1 MASNI
6 FISVLMGD
14 ETLLAQCGDH
24 LLARGQAIA
33 AVVTQSERIRQWA
46 ERAGLKTITP
56 DEVLPE
62 ALAGIK
68 FDWFFSI
75 GNLRIVPNTVW
86 QRACRGAVN
95 FHDGPLPR
103 YAGLNAPVWAILADE
118 HDYGISWHF
127 MIDKVD
133 QGDILVS
140 EPVEISNDDTALSL
154 NTKCLEAGITGFQRL
169 VAQIET
175 DAIAPRRQ
183 NLADR
188 TYFHRFTRPASA
200 AALDLCKPTEDCH
213 RLLRAL
219 DFGTGYANPLAIPK
233 IYTPSGAFN
242 VVGWEIDRASSG
254 KPAGSVVSLAQD
266 GARIA
271 TADGVLVVRSLTDAA
286 GQPVRLTD
294 VLVAGS
300 TLPHLDET
308 VATDLTALVEKL
320 APGEAWFT
328 RRLRSVA
335 TIEIEGSRPAE
346 TDYRP
351 EYAAIEV
358 NVPASSKDQDL
369 VAGIVA
375 YFARTTSAENL
386 DIALVTPALDK
397 LVERHP
403 GHVAPTLPFRV
414 ALPSGQDV
422 AALKSAVS
430 AELDELARR
439 SAYLGDVVTRRL
451 GGAPVRP
458 TLALRIADSDPER
471 PVPGSVVTFS
481 IGSGLSSLRLVH
493 DVSRFSADEA
503 RALADRLAILLDH
516 FVKSSGI
523 VADLR
528 LMTPHDEHAIV
539 YGRNATARDHD
550 RGAMVHTLVS
560 RQAQRTPEAV
570 ALVCGE
576 ESLSYADLERRADA
590 VAAALVTAGIGPD
603 ALVGLYLDRSIELV
617 IGALGILKAGGA
629 YVPLDPAY
637 PADRIRLMIEDSK
650 ATIVLTSADLETAV
664 PADGLRILTVE
675 VAMAGE
681 ASVPA
686 VAVEP
691 RHLAYVIYTSG
702 STGRPKGVMVEHR
715 NVVNFFAGM
724 DDRIE
729 VPADNQPVWLAVTS
743 LSFDISVLELF
754 WSLSRG
760 FKVVVHKDHS
770 RSDSRPRRRLPSN
783 GKGMDFGLFFWGN
796 DDGAGPRKYQ
806 LLLEGA
812 RFADTRGFRAVWTP
826 ERHFHAFGGP
836 FPNPAVTGAAVAA
849 ITRNL
854 DVRAG
859 SCVLPLHHTAR
870 VAEEWAVIDNISNG
884 RTGLAVAA
892 GWMPEDFL
900 LRPENAPPHN
910 KSAMFRELEVLRR
923 LWRGEN
929 VTFQGSA
936 GESIDVVTQP
946 RPVQKELPIWV
957 TVAGNPDTYREAA
970 RVGANLLTHLLGQSI
985 DEVAEKIKIYRDEL
999 RATGRDPAKYTV
1011 TLMLHTLVGRDR
1023 DAVRDQAR
1031 GPMKAYLKSA
1041 AALIKQYAWAFPAFK
1056 KPQGVTTPSE
1066 VDLQTLSEEELDAII
1081 EFAFLRYFDDSG
1093 LFGTV
1098 DEALARVEQVQAIGV
1113 DEIACLIDFG
1123 IASDVAL
1130 AGLEPLAEVVAA
1142 TNPAAADDAGEID
1155 MSLAGQIR
1163 RHGVTHLQCTPSM
1176 AAMILLNDD
1185 DRAALA
1191 DVRHMFLGG
1200 EALQSALL
1208 RDLRATTKATIEN
1221 MYGPTETTIWS
1232 STGPADQVDGSV
1244 PLGTAIANTQLYI
1257 LDSRLR
1263 PLPPGLP
1270 GELFIGGDGVTRGYF
1285 DREDLTRER
1294 FLDNPFVP
1302 DTRMYR
1308 TGDLVKYSPS
1318 GSIQFLGRTDHQVKI
1333 RGYRIE
1339 LGEIETRIGAHPAIA
1354 EAVVVARQ
1362 DSVNDARI
1370 VAYIRFKG
1378 ERIGDDELRKHVRAT
1393 LPDYMVPAH
1402 FVTILKFPLTPNAK
1416 VDRKAL
1422 PKPEEAVQKIAAEVE
1437 FVAPANEVQQL
1448 IAEAFRRALNVE
1460 RVGTLDNF
1468 FSLGGH
1474 SLLAVQVHREL
1485 KKTVSP
1491 SLTITDIYRFP
1502 TIAGLSSHILDRGQA
1517 SNQLGRIAD
1526 RAQSR
1531 RQAMT
1536 ARRAR

>member
-6 FISVLMGD
+6 FSSVLMGD

-24 LLARGQAIA
+24 LLERGHGIA
-33 AVVTQSERIRQWA
+33 AVVTQSDRIRRWA
-46 ERAGLKTITP
+46 ETAGLKTVAP
-56 DEVLPE
+56 GEKLAE
-62 ALAGIK
+62 ALCGIE

-75 GNLRIVPNTVW
+75 GNLRIVPNVVW
-86 QRACRGAVN
+86 QRARCGAIN

-103 YAGLNAPVWAILADE
+103 YAGLNAPVWAILGGE
-118 HDYGISWHF
+118 STHGISWHF
-127 MIDKVD
+127 MTEKVD
-133 QGDILVS
+133 EGDILVS
-140 EPVEISNDDTALSL
+140 ETIEISNDDTALSL
-154 NTKCLEAGITGFQRL
+154 NTKCLEAGITGFQGL
-169 VAQIET
+169 VEQIET
-175 DAIAPRRQ
+175 NAIASRSQ
-183 NLADR
+183 DLANR
-188 TYFHRFTRPASA
+188 TYYHRLARPPSA
-200 AALDLCKPTEDCH
+200 ATLDLSAPTADCC

-219 DFGTGYANPLAIPK
+219 DFGAGYANPLANPK
-233 IYTPSGAFN
+233 ILTVSGAFN
-242 VVGWEIDRASSG
+242 VVGWETEEATSG
-254 KPAGSVVSLAQD
+254 KPAGTVVAVSPD

-271 TADGVLVVRSLTDAA
+271 TADGVVVVKSLTDAA
-286 GQPVRLTD
+286 GEPVRPAD
-294 VLVAGS
+294 VLVAG
-300 TLPHLDET
+300 TILPRLDE
-308 VATDLTALVEKL
+308 AADARLTALVEKL
-320 APGEAWFT
+320 VPSEAWFT
-328 RRLRSVA
+328 RRLRSLA
-335 TIEIEGSRPAE
+335 AIEIEGSRPAE
-346 TDYRP
+346 AGLRPDYS
-351 EYAAIEV
+351 AIEV
-358 NVPASSKDQDL
+358 AVPSSLQDRDL

-375 YFARTTSAENL
+375 YFARTTSAESL
-386 DIALVTPALDK
+386 DIALVTPALEK
-397 LVERHP
+397 LVEQHP
-403 GHVAPTLPFRV
+403 GYVAPTVPFDV
-414 ALPSGQDV
+414 ALASGQDV
-422 AALKSAVS
+422 ASLKNTVS
-430 AELDELARR
+430 AEIDELDRR
-439 SAYLGDVVTRRL
+439 GAYLADVVTRHL
-451 GGAPVRP
+451 GGLPVRP
-458 TLALRIADSDPER
+458 TLAVRIAGNDPDR
-471 PVPGSVVTFS
+471 PVAGSVLTFA
-481 IGSGLSSLRLVH
+481 IVSGTSSLRLVH
-493 DVSRFSADEA
+493 DLSRFSAQEA
-503 RALADRLAILLDH
+503 RALADRLGILLEH
-516 FVKSSGI
+516 FATSSGL

-528 LMTPHDEHAIV
+528 LMTPQDEHTIV
-539 YGRNATARDHD
+539 YGRNATTRDYD

-560 RQAQRTPEAV
+560 RQAERTPQAI

-576 ESLSYADLERRADA
+576 ESLTYAELDRRTDA
-590 VAAALVTAGIGPD
+590 VAAALVEAGIGPD
-603 ALVGLYLDRSIELV
+603 ALVGLYVERSKELV
-617 IGALGILKAGGA
+617 VGALGIMKAGGA

-650 ATIVLTSADLETAV
+650 ATILLTSAELETAV
-664 PADGLRILTVE
+664 PAEGLRILTVE
-675 VAMAGE
+675 AAMAVE
-681 ASVPA
+681 ASAPA

-691 RHLAYVIYTSG
+691 HHLAYVIYTSG

-715 NVVNFFAGM
+715 NAVNFFAGM

-729 VPADNQPVWLAVTS
+729 VPVDRQPVWLAVTS

-754 WSLSRG
+754 WTLSRG

-770 RSDSRPRRRLPSN
+770 RGGNRPRRRLPSN

-854 DVRAG
+854 DIRAG

-884 RTGLAVAA
+884 RTGVAVAA

-900 LRPENAPPHN
+900 LRPENAPPNN
-910 KSAMFRELEVLRR
+910 KSAMFRELDVLRR
-923 LWRGEN
+923 LWRGER
-929 VTFQGSA
+929 VAFQGA
-936 GESIDVVTQP
+936 DGRAIDVLTQP

-957 TVAGNPDTYREAA
+957 TVAGNPETYREAA
-970 RVGANLLTHLLGQSI
+970 RVGANILTHLLGQSI
-985 DEVAEKIKIYRDEL
+985 EEVAEKVRIYRDEL

-1011 TLMLHTLVGRDR
+1011 TLMLHTLVGDDR
-1023 DAVRDQAR
+1023 DTVRDQAR

-1056 KPQGVTTPSE
+1056 KPQGVTAPSE
-1066 VDLQTLSEEELDAII
+1066 VDLQTLSEDELDAII

-1098 DEALARVEQVQAIGV
+1098 DEALARVAQVQAIGV

-1123 IASDVAL
+1123 IASDIAL

-1142 TNPAAADDAGEID
+1142 ANPAGADPGVEID
-1155 MSLAGQIR
+1155 TSLAGQIR
-1163 RHGVTHLQCTPSM
+1163 GHGVTHLQCTPSM

-1191 DVRHMFLGG
+1191 EVRHLFLGG

-1208 RDLRATTKATIEN
+1208 RDLRAATKASIEN

-1232 STGPADQVDGSV
+1232 STGPAELVDGSV

-1263 PLPPGLP
+1263 PQPPGLP

-1294 FLDNPFVP
+1294 FVDNPFVAGA
-1302 DTRMYR
+1302 RMYR
-1308 TGDLVKYSPS
+1308 TGDLVKHSPS
-1318 GSIQFLGRTDHQVKI
+1318 GSIQFLGRTDHQVKV

-1339 LGEIETRIGAHPAIA
+1339 LGEIETRIGEHPAIA

-1362 DSVNDARI
+1362 DTANDARI
-1370 VAYIRFKG
+1370 VAYVRFKG
-1378 ERIGDDELRKHVRAT
+1378 ERIGDDELRKHVRGT

-1402 FVTILKFPLTPNAK
+1402 FVTMQTFPLTPNAK

-1422 PKPEEAVQKIAAEVE
+1422 PKPEEAVQQMATTVE
-1437 FVAPANEVQQL
+1437 FVAPVNEVQQR
-1448 IAEAFRRALNVE
+1448 IAEAFRRALNIE

-1502 TIAGLSSHILDRGQA
+1502 TISGLSSHILDRGQS

-1531 RQAMT
+1531 RQAMA
-1536 ARRAR
+1536 ARRTR